1 MPMELTTAVL
11 LVAVTLVCV
20 GWLLRS
26 PRAVPASAE
35 GPAADEWRDA
45 ALRHFSE
52 HRDLQ
57 RTVAE
62 ALSTPGAVTGA
73 TRRDLM
79 VALGVPQVD
88 VYA

>member
-1 MPMELTTAVL
+1 MPLELTSAVL
-11 LVAVTLVCV
+11 LVAFALLCA

-26 PRAVPASAE
+26 RPARPAVS
-35 GPAADEWRDA
+35 GPAPEEWRDA
-45 ALRHFSE
+45 ALRHFAE

-79 VALGVPQVD
+79 VALGAPQVD

>member
-1 MPMELTTAVL
+1 MPLELTTAVL
-11 LVAVTLVCV
+11 LAAFALLCA

-26 PRAVPASAE
+26 RPVRPDA
-35 GPAADEWRDA
+35 GPAVDEWRDA

-57 RTVAE
+57 RTVAT
-62 ALSTPGAVTGA
+62 ALSTPGAVTG
-73 TRRDLM
+73 TSRRDLM
-79 VALGVPQVD
+79 VALGAPQVD

>member
-1 MPMELTTAVL
+1 MPLELTTAVL
-11 LVAVTLVCV
+11 LVAFALLCA

-26 PRAVPASAE
+26 RPARPAVAAPAL
-35 GPAADEWRDA
+35 DEWRDA

-57 RTVAE
+57 RTVAT
-62 ALSTPGAVTGA
+62 ALSTPGAVTG
-73 TRRDLM
+73 TSRRDLM
-79 VALGVPQVD
+79 VALGTPQVD